1 VRTNVVCCPAAALPG
16 DVVGRLRN
24 KGVLAG
30 MIDSRTV
37 RFMTHKDVD
46 DDDIERAV
54 GTLKEISSGG

>member
-1 VRTNVVCCPAAALPG
+1 
-16 DVVGRLRN
+16 
-24 KGVLAG
+24 